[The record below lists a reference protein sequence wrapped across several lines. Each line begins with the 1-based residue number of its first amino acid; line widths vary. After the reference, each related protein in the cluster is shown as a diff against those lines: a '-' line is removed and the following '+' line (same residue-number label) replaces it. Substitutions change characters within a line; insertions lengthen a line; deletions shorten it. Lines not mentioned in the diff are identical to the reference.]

1 MKWEA
6 GISRCKPPRTGRI
19 KKATELHSISYDKS
33 SWERILSKV
42 HMDTHTHN
50 LHCWVPAWFREPQ
63 SLWLGAGGTVRVD
76 SWSGGL
82 KREWPTS
89 ADASLFP
96 LTTWWGRW
104 KPRRET
110 HCGVGRSR
118 RGSKTWVE
126 PETLLS
132 AARKALRKAGSPPS
146 FRGVNLTLNRT
157 PSALRTEL

>member
-19 KKATELHSISYDKS
+19 NKATELYSISYDKS

-50 LHCWVPAWFREPQ
+50 LHCWVPAWLREPP
-63 SLWLGAGGTVRVD
+63 SLWLGRGELSVLIPGAVV
-76 SWSGGL
+76 S
-82 KREWPTS
+82 REWPTS
-89 ADASLFP
+89 AGASLCP

-104 KPRRET
+104 KSRRET

-118 RGSKTWVE
+118 RGSKTCVE